1 MYRFLYLLFL
11 FLFSCISQKSIYET
25 KGFISLNNEGIIAI
39 KNLKK
44 NRLVK
49 IINIENKN
57 YVKIITNADYKGSQ
71 NRVGNIDFKSLNNL
85 KLSKNFPLVYIEESI
100 ENPKFIAK
108 KAKIYEKEKKVA
120 SSVSRELISTETIS
134 ESDKKYIY
142 LEYGPFYNES
152 YAYTLVKNLK
162 KNIRTKKIVII
173 SKKND
178 NYVFVGP
185 LINLKE
191 FDEYSDKLSKLNGYN
206 IIIK

>member
-11 FLFSCISQKSIYET
+11 FLFSCISQKPIYEK

-44 NRLVK
+44 NKLVK

-57 YVKIITNADYKGSQ
+57 YVKVITNSEYEGSE
-71 NRVGNIDFKSLNNL
+71 NRVWNIDLKSLNNL
-85 KLSKNFPLVYIEESI
+85 KLSKIFPLVFVEESI
-100 ENPKFIAK
+100 ENPRFIAK

-120 SSVSRELISTETIS
+120 SSVSLEPINTERIS

-152 YAYTLVKNLK
+152 YAYTLVENLK
-162 KNIRTKKIVII
+162 KNISQKKIVIK

-178 NYVFVGP
+178 NYVLVGP
-185 LINLKE
+185 LKNLKE
-191 FDEYSDKLSKLNGYN
+191 FDNYCDKLNKLAGYN

>member
-25 KGFISLNNEGIIAI
+25 KGFISLNNKGVIAI

-57 YVKIITNADYKGSQ
+57 YVKIITNADYEGSK

-120 SSVSRELISTETIS
+120 SSVSRELISTESIS

-152 YAYTLVKNLK
+152 YAYTLVKNLE
-162 KNIRTKKIVII
+162 KNISTKKIVIK

-191 FDEYSDKLSKLNGYN
+191 FDDYSDKLNILDGYN